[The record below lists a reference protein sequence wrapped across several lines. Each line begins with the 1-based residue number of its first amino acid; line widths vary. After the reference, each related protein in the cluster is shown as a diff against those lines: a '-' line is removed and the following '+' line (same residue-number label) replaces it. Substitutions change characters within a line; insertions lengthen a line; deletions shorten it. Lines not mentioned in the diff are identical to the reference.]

1 MIDLTNLVPR
11 IRPIGWNIYDKII
24 CIHYLPYR
32 ERLTNIQSELKRV
45 GILDLPQF
53 EFYETI
59 DNELYNDILNGI
71 PGYKIGKIRSYSP
84 LVHKLN
90 INYTIDSYSL
100 LKKLN
105 FYGYERVLILEDD
118 IVFHKDLDYVNKVI
132 ESTPDDFDVMN
143 YDPEIFAISNETT
156 GFYST
161 VNKYILKYDNCKVI
175 NMSCCALSKNAIQKI
190 ISKQL

>member
-71 PGYKIGKIRSYSP
+71 PGYKIGKTRSYSP
-84 LVHKLN
+84 RVHKLN

-105 FYGYERVLILEDD
+105 FYGYERVLIIEDD
-118 IVFHKDLDYVNKVI
+118 AVFHSDAKLIFDILN
-132 ESTPDDFDVMN
+132 STPMDFDIVN
-143 YDPEIFAISNETT
+143 YDPIKCKNEY
-156 GFYST
+156 G
-161 VNKYILKYDNCKVI
+161 KYIGEYIV
-175 NMSCCALSKNAIQKI
+175 KN
-190 ISKQL
+190 

>member
-71 PGYKIGKIRSYSP
+71 PGYKIGKTRSYSP
-84 LVHKLN
+84 RVHKLN

-105 FYGYERVLILEDD
+105 FYGYERVLIIEDD
-118 IVFHKDLDYVNKVI
+118 VFFHSDAKLIFDILN
-132 ESTPDDFDVMN
+132 STPMDFDIVN
-143 YDPEIFAISNETT
+143 YYPIKCKNEY
-156 GFYST
+156 G
-161 VNKYILKYDNCKVI
+161 KYIGEYIV
-175 NMSCCALSKNAIQKI
+175 KN
-190 ISKQL
+190 